1 LDSKNTNLMI
11 SLSNAKIIKIDNVI
25 INGNI
30 GIFDTE
36 VVSLASSDIMGDIIL
51 SNIKK
56 EFLIQNI
63 HFKQNNEI
71 INNGYIITLKESS
84 KGTISNITV
93 DADVNAKQI
102 ISIYDCSN
110 LIIKDSNFN
119 GSLNKMKD
127 ISNFHTEYLYYL
139 TIVTLTK

>member
-1 LDSKNTNLMI
+1 MI